1 MERQFA
7 PALSRLQILLTKASR
22 DVKTP
27 IHFALIGGLG
37 VAAWGIVR
45 ATQDIDFLADSE
57 PSPIGDIKL
66 RDQIKNFFKRHRCQV
81 EWRVGSYE
89 DPVPILLRIELP
101 RSYGGLGADILWAHR
116 RWHREALARSIDV
129 KLSRRFVPVLHPED
143 LILLKLEAGGPQ
155 DFADVS
161 GLLAD
166 PPAQLNLNRLK
177 ETAARLRMGRALEK
191 CLREIKDKR

>member
-1 MERQFA
+1 
-7 PALSRLQILLTKASR
+7 
-22 DVKTP
+22 
-27 IHFALIGGLG
+27 
-37 VAAWGIVR
+37 
-45 ATQDIDFLADSE
+45 
-57 PSPIGDIKL
+57 
-66 RDQIKNFFKRHRCQV
+66 
-81 EWRVGSYE
+81 
-89 DPVPILLRIELP
+89 
-101 RSYGGLGADILWAHR
+101 
-116 RWHREALARSIDV
+116 
-129 KLSRRFVPVLHPED
+129 VLHPED